1 MILNSIVLL
10 FLGDQSILFYK
21 TNFNMIKEIKKNIK
35 KNPAKT
41 KNLIFVVLGLGI
53 LLLGLFI
60 LWISTLKMP
69 DFKSF
74 TERKIQSSTK
84 IYDRTGEILLYDV
97 HQDIKRTIIPYEE
110 MGDNIKMATIAIEDS
125 EFFNHKGIRISSI
138 IRGTIWAKL
147 TGKKIQG
154 GSTITQQLIKNTLL
168 TQEVSITRK
177 IKEWILAVRLEKIMT
192 KEEILALY
200 LNEAPYGGSV
210 YGIREASK
218 TFFNKEPNELT
229 LNEAAYLAAIPNGP
243 TYYSPYG
250 KNVDKLENR
259 KNLVLSRMLEVGYIN
274 QDQYDENKNTKATFQ
289 PQKVSNIAAPHFVFF
304 VKDYLENKYGSD
316 TLTEGG
322 LKVITTL
329 DYDIQKKAEEVVLS
343 KAKENEVN
351 WNGNNAAVVVIDPKT
366 GQILAMVGSRN
377 YFDKDIDGNFNVTTA
392 ARQPGSSFKP
402 IVYALA
408 FEKGYTEDTVL
419 FDVKTEFNSSC
430 NPQGEPGNDK
440 CYTPGNYDD
449 SFRGPMTLR
458 NALAQSINVVA
469 VKMLYLVGLPDTIKL
484 AQNLGITT
492 VRNDPDRYGLSLV
505 IGGGETTLLD
515 MTSAYGVFANEGVR
529 NPYQSILSVE
539 DKSGNVLE
547 SFKEDSKQVL
557 KPNTTRI
564 LSSILS
570 DNTARTPTFG
580 ANSILNIP
588 GSEVAVK
595 TGTTNDNKD
604 AWTIGYTPSVAVG
617 VWVGNN
623 DNKPM
628 KKGGAALAGPIW
640 NAVMTEAIRKMP
652 SDSFNRPE
660 GIDTTI
666 PAILRGFW
674 QGGET
679 FTIDKI
685 SGGLANENTPAEYRE
700 EKSVT
705 DVHTILYWLDKKDPL
720 KKESGLTN
728 DSQFRNWEYGVKKWW
743 ELNKNKYQIVTE
755 NNIPS
760 FYDNVHT
767 EKDRPV
773 IKIDGITNVVYN
785 KNDLMKLV
793 LDITTKNIIKKVDV
807 FINDSYISSLKY
819 YPFETTVDLGKI
831 SGLTNINNLRI
842 VAVDSLGNVSEQ
854 STTFFVAE

>member
-1 MILNSIVLL
+1 
-10 FLGDQSILFYK
+10 
-21 TNFNMIKEIKKNIK
+21 MIKNKKIKNIG
-35 KNPAKT
+35 T
-41 KNLIFVVLGLGI
+41 KNLVFIILGAGAF
-53 LLLGLFI
+53 LLGLLMI
-60 LWISTLKMP
+60 WVSSLKMP
-69 DFKSF
+69 DFKTF

-97 HQDIKRTIIPYEE
+97 HQDIKRTIISYDE
-110 MGDNIKMATIAIEDS
+110 MGDNIKKATIAIEDS

-147 TGKKIQG
+147 TGRKIQG

-168 TQEVSITRK
+168 TQEVSIARK

-210 YGIREASK
+210 YGIEEASK
-218 TFFNKEPNELT
+218 MFFNKEPKELT
-229 LNEAAYLAAIPNGP
+229 INEAAYLAAIPNGP

-250 KNVDKLENR
+250 KNVDKLETR

-274 QDQYDENKNTKATFQ
+274 EAEYEQNKNNKAIFQ
-289 PQKVSNIAAPHFVFF
+289 PQKVMNIAAPHFVFF
-304 VKDYLENKYGSD
+304 VKDYLENKYGAN

-322 LKVITTL
+322 LKVITTI
-329 DYDIQKKAEEVVLS
+329 DYDLQKKAEEVALA
-343 KAKENEVN
+343 KAKENEIN
-351 WNGNNAAVVVIDPKT
+351 WDGNNAAVVVIDPKT

-377 YFDKDIDGNFNVTTA
+377 YFDKTIEGNFNVATA

-408 FEKGYTEDTVL
+408 FEKGYTEKTTL

-430 NPQGEPGNDK
+430 SPVGEPNNPN
-440 CYTPGNYDD
+440 CYTPSNYDD

-458 NALAQSINVVA
+458 DGLAQSINIIA
-469 VKMLYLVGLPDTIKL
+469 VKLLYLVGISDTIKT
-484 AQNLGITT
+484 AQELGITT
-492 VRNDPDRYGLSLV
+492 LKNDPNRYGLSLV

-515 MTSAYGVFANEGVR
+515 MTSVYGVFANEGIK
-529 NPYQSILSVE
+529 NQYQSILSVE
-539 DKSGNVLE
+539 DNAGTVLE
-547 SFKEDSKQVL
+547 EFEAKPKQVL
-557 KPNTTRI
+557 SPNSTRI

-570 DNTARTPTFG
+570 DNVARTPTFG
-580 ANSILNIP
+580 ANSLLNIP
-588 GSEVAVK
+588 GHEVAVK

-640 NAVMTEAIRKMP
+640 NAVMTESIKKIPSESFVRPDAIDRNTP
-652 SDSFNRPE
+652 PV
-660 GIDTTI
+660 
-666 PAILRGFW
+666 LRGFW

-679 FTIDKI
+679 FTVDKI
-685 SGGLANENTPAEYRE
+685 SGGLATENTPREFIE
-700 EKSVT
+700 EKSIT
-705 DVHTILYWLDKKDPL
+705 NVHTILYWIDKNNPL
-720 KKESGLTN
+720 KKTSEQTG
-728 DSQFRNWEYGVKKWW
+728 DFQFKNWEYGVKNWW
-743 ELNKNKYQIVTE
+743 ENNKNKYQIITE
-755 NNIPS
+755 KDIPN

-767 EKDRPV
+767 EKDRPE
-773 IKIDGITNVVYN
+773 IKINNIENSVYS
-785 KNDLMKLV
+785 KNDTLNLSVLV
-793 LDITTKNIIKKVDV
+793 SSKNIIKKVDV
-807 FINDSYISSLKY
+807 FINDSYFTSLKY
-819 YPFETTVDLGKI
+819 FPFETSINLGEI
-831 SGLTNINNLRI
+831 EGLRNINTLRL
-842 VAVDSLGNVSEQ
+842 VAVDSLGNASEK

>member
-1 MILNSIVLL
+1 
-10 FLGDQSILFYK
+10 
-21 TNFNMIKEIKKNIK
+21 MIKETKKHIKRNT
-35 KNPAKT
+35 AKT
-41 KNLIFVVLGLGI
+41 KNLIFVILGVGI

-84 IYDRTGEILLYDV
+84 IYDRTGEMLLYDV

-147 TGKKIQG
+147 TGKRIQG

-177 IKEWILAVRLEKIMT
+177 IKEWILAVRLEKIMS

-200 LNEAPYGGSV
+200 LNEAPYGGNI
-210 YGIREASK
+210 YGIEEASK
-218 TFFNKEPNELT
+218 LFFNKEPTDLT
-229 LNEAAYLAAIPNGP
+229 LNEASYLAAIPNGP

-274 QDQYDENKNTKATFQ
+274 KEQYEQNKNTKTVFQ
-289 PQKVSNIAAPHFVFF
+289 PQKISNIAAPHFVFF
-304 VKDYLENKYGSD
+304 VKDYLENKYGAN

-322 LKVITTL
+322 LKVTTTL
-329 DYDIQKKAEEVVLS
+329 DYDLQKKAEEIALT
-343 KAKENEVN
+343 KAKENEIN
-351 WNGNNAAVVVIDPKT
+351 WDGNNTAIVVIDPKT
-366 GQILAMVGSRN
+366 GQILSMVGSRD
-377 YFDKDIDGNFNVTTA
+377 YFDKNIDGNFNVATA

-402 IVYALA
+402 IIYALA
-408 FEKGYTEDTVL
+408 FEKGYTEKTTL

-430 NPQGEPGNDK
+430 NPQGEPNNDK
-440 CYTPGNYDD
+440 CYSPSNYDD

-458 NALAQSINVVA
+458 DALAQSINVVA
-469 VKMLYLVGLPDTIKL
+469 VKMLYLVGVPDSIKL

-492 VRNDPDRYGLSLV
+492 VKNDPDRYGLSLV

-515 MTSAYGVFANEGVR
+515 MTSVYGVFANEGVR
-529 NPYQSILSVE
+529 NPYQGILSVE
-539 DKSGNVLE
+539 DNSGNILEEYKANPRQVLE
-547 SFKEDSKQVL
+547 SNS
-557 KPNTTRI
+557 TRI

-580 ANSILNIP
+580 VNSILNIP
-588 GSEVAVK
+588 GREVAVK

-640 NAVMTEAIRKMP
+640 NAVMTEALQKVP
-652 SDSFNRPE
+652 NESFSRPE
-660 GIDTTI
+660 AIDLSI
-666 PAILRGFW
+666 PSILRGFW
-674 QGGET
+674 QGGDT
-679 FTIDKI
+679 FIIDKI
-685 SGGLANENTPAEYRE
+685 SGGLATENTPLEFRE
-700 EKSVT
+700 EKSIT
-705 DVHTILYWLDKKDPL
+705 NVHSILYWLDKANPL
-720 KKESGLTN
+720 VKVSEQTG
-728 DSQFRNWEYGVKKWW
+728 DFQFKNWEYGVENWW
-743 ELNKNKYQIVTE
+743 KQNKNKYLNVTK
-755 NNIPS
+755 NDIPS
-760 FYDNVHT
+760 IYDNVHT
-767 EKDRPV
+767 DVDKPE
-773 IKIDGITNVVYN
+773 IKIKDVSNKIYN
-785 KNDLMKLV
+785 KNEIMKLV
-793 LDITTKNIIKKVDV
+793 IDISSKNTIKKVDV
-807 FINDSYISSLKY
+807 FINNSYVTVLKY
-819 YPFETTVDLGKI
+819 YPFETSIDLSKI
-831 SGLTNINNLRI
+831 DFLSNINTLR
-842 VAVDSLGNVSEQ
+842 VVGVDVLGNLSEENI
-854 STTFFVAE
+854 TFFVTE